1 MDRRENTLCF
11 NTPAGCQ
18 YNVDDQFSISALHKL
33 EAAGIPVLSSL
44 APLYKELASAL
55 EISQAEIEKIRSS
68 SWMFSHYRYMQSSTQ
83 QQVIDLDI
91 VIELWL
97 SGKTPLLTTWR
108 SLYETL
114 KQLALKELSQHIA
127 DYLSGM

>member
-1 MDRRENTLCF
+1 M
-11 NTPAGCQ
+11 
-18 YNVDDQFSISALHKL
+18 DDQFSISALHKL

-55 EISQAEIEKIRSS
+55 KIPQAEIDKKKWMPFLFSLSGYRYHEKIQNTE
-68 SWMFSHYRYMQSSTQ
+68 M
-83 QQVIDLDI
+83 IELDI

-97 SGKTPLLTTWR
+97 SDKSPLLPTWR

-114 KQLALKELSQHIA
+114 RQLGLKELSQQIA
-127 DYLSGM
+127 EYLIGKCMSDAIQCL